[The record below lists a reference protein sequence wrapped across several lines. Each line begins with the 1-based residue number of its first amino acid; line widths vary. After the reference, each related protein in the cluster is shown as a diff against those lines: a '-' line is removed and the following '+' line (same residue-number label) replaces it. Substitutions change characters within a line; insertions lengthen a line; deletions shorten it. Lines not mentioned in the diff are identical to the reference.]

1 MSALPPG
8 PRSPSPVQTL
18 GWLSRHIPYLEGCRD
33 RYGDTFT
40 LRFTTLDPLVF
51 VSNPTAIK
59 ALFAND
65 RDNTLPSG
73 RALTLEPVLGPRSVL
88 LLEGEEHM
96 RRRKL
101 MLPPFHGERM
111 RAYEATIA
119 RVTRAEV
126 ASWPADHRFVLRARM
141 QAITL
146 EVILSAVFGV
156 ADGPRHDELRS
167 LLGDVLAQTRRP
179 LASAFAGITRPLGR
193 LGPFAPIQRMLDR
206 TDELLVAE
214 ITERRARDQS
224 GALGEREDILSL
236 LVGARFDD
244 GSAMD
249 DRELRDQL
257 MTLLVAGHE
266 TTATALSWAFD
277 FLLHDPDRLDDARE
291 AAVAGEDAYLDA
303 VATESQRLRPVITS
317 VGRKLSEPQ
326 RVGTYELPAG
336 TSMMASIYLAHT
348 RPDVY
353 ADPYEFRPERFLG
366 SRPETFSWLPFGG
379 GVRRCIGAAF
389 AQLEM
394 RVVLREVLRHVD
406 LAPASAD
413 RERAKLAGI
422 TLVPGEGT
430 PVRIATRDHPAG
442 LPS

>member
-126 ASWPADHRFVLRARM
+126 ASWPADHRFALRARM

-257 MTLLVAGHE
+257 MTLLVAGHGKRPRRRSPGPSTSSF
-266 TTATALSWAFD
+266 TTLTGSTTRARRLS
-277 FLLHDPDRLDDARE
+277 L
-291 AAVAGEDAYLDA
+291 GEDAYLDA

-326 RVGTYELPAG
+326 RAGTYEPAG